1 MNALPIYAPATP
13 APQPAM
19 LGLGLTRTRE
29 VGAADQLCRHDLSS
43 RRTLRSS
50 LTARTA
56 ESEAGRVG
64 GRATGS

>member
-1 MNALPIYAPATP
+1 
-13 APQPAM
+13 M
-19 LGLGLTRTRE
+19 LGLGLTRAE

-43 RRTLRSS
+43 PRTLRSS

-56 ESEAGRVG
+56 ESEAGRVV

>member
-1 MNALPIYAPATP
+1 
-13 APQPAM
+13 M